1 MLVLAPDT
9 AQAQARSLVVG
20 PTEMSFGDKLPV
32 TQVLTVVGDGGAVS
46 FSATASVTTP
56 AGSNWLSVSPTSGVT
71 PLKLFVTINRTGLGI
86 GTYFG
91 SITIVGDASN
101 SPLTVPVTLVVGS
114 FMGGEPP
121 PRFVVSPL
129 VLIFSHQIPGET
141 IADPQPPEITAIIVG
156 GIFPSHAFTT
166 SIITQDSGNW
176 LSVSPATGSTPVT
189 LTASVDPAGLVSG
202 TYFGAIAIDSD
213 IRPSPQLVI
222 AQLIVQQLPE
232 ISMTPT
238 SLRFLTPAGS
248 NPEPQTFQVEN
259 VGGETLGWTSVVTTE
274 PQGNWLTVSPA
285 TGVAP
290 STLTVSVNSAGLN
303 AGTYTGSITI
313 AAVDNASN
321 SPQVLPVELAVGV
334 PLIGQNGVVNGA
346 SFSTEAVVSPGSI
359 SSLFG
364 TNLATET
371 VAAVE
376 LPLPRTLAGTQV
388 LVNEVPAPLFFVSPF
403 QINFQMPPD
412 VSGTTAELVVVSAG
426 VRGLPEPARVSPE
439 RPGIFTAVSG
449 GTGQG
454 AVLLANSNV
463 IAAPIGSIPGRTS
476 QPVARGEIVSIF
488 ATGLGATDPQSEP
501 GEPAGA
507 SPLSN
512 TITMPDVLIG
522 GIPAHV
528 FFAGL
533 APGFVGLYQ
542 VNVAIPAGTAPGAEV
557 PLVLIQSGISS
568 NTVSIAVQ

>member
-9 AQAQARSLVVG
+9 AQAQAPSLVFG
-20 PTEMSFGDKLPV
+20 PNAILIDGGNLPV
-32 TQVLTVVGDGGAVS
+32 SEVLTVVGDGGAVT

-71 PLKLFVTINRTGLGI
+71 PLKLFVTANGTGLAI

-101 SPLTVPVTLVVGS
+101 SPLTVPVTLGIGS
-114 FMGGEPP
+114 FMGGDPP
-121 PRFVVSPL
+121 ARLVVSPVIL
-129 VLIFSHQIPGET
+129 SFSQQIPGET
-141 IADPQPPEITAIIVG
+141 IADPQPPEITAIVIGGG
-156 GIFPSHAFTT
+156 GIDPFHAFTT
-166 SIITQDSGNW
+166 SITTQDSGSW
-176 LSVSPATGSTPVT
+176 LSVSPATGNTPVT

-202 TYFGAIAIDSD
+202 TYFGAIAIDTD
-213 IRPSPQLVI
+213 VRPTPQLVI
-222 AQLIVQQLPE
+222 AQLIVQELPK
-232 ISMTPT
+232 IGMTPT
-238 SLRFLTPAGS
+238 SLQFLTPAGS

-259 VGGETLGWTSVVTTE
+259 VGGETLGWTSVVATE
-274 PQGNWLTVSPA
+274 PQGNWLAVSPA

-313 AAVDNASN
+313 TAVDNASN

-334 PLIGQNGVVNGA
+334 PSIGQNGVVNGA

-388 LVNEVPAPLFFVSPF
+388 LVNDVPAPLFFVSPF

-426 VRGLPEPARVSPE
+426 VRGLPEPVSVSPE

-454 AVLLANSNV
+454 AVLNQDFTFNSSQNPAAAGSV
-463 IAAPIGSIPGRTS
+463 I
-476 QPVARGEIVSIF
+476 QVF
-488 ATGLGATDPQSEP
+488 ATGLGATDPPSEP

-512 TITMPDVLIG
+512 TITTPDVLIG
-522 GIPAHV
+522 GIPADV
-528 FFAGL
+528 FFSGL

-542 VNVAIPAGTAPGAEV
+542 VNVGIPAGTAPGAEV
-557 PLVLIQSGISS
+557 SLVLIQNGISS

>member
-1 MLVLAPDT
+1 MA
-9 AQAQARSLVVG
+9 
-20 PTEMSFGDKLPV
+20 
-32 TQVLTVVGDGGAVS
+32 
-46 FSATASVTTP
+46 
-56 AGSNWLSVSPTSGVT
+56 
-71 PLKLFVTINRTGLGI
+71 
-86 GTYFG
+86 
-91 SITIVGDASN
+91 
-101 SPLTVPVTLVVGS
+101 
-114 FMGGEPP
+114 
-121 PRFVVSPL
+121 
-129 VLIFSHQIPGET
+129 
-141 IADPQPPEITAIIVG
+141 
-156 GIFPSHAFTT
+156 
-166 SIITQDSGNW
+166 
-176 LSVSPATGSTPVT
+176 
-189 LTASVDPAGLVSG
+189 
-202 TYFGAIAIDSD
+202 
-213 IRPSPQLVI
+213 
-222 AQLIVQQLPE
+222 
-232 ISMTPT
+232 
-238 SLRFLTPAGS
+238 
-248 NPEPQTFQVEN
+248 
-259 VGGETLGWTSVVTTE
+259 TE
-274 PQGNWLTVSPA
+274 PQGNWLAVSPA

-313 AAVDNASN
+313 TAVDNASN

-334 PLIGQNGVVNGA
+334 PLIGRNGVVNGA

-388 LVNEVPAPLFFVSPF
+388 LVNDVPAPLFFVSPF

-426 VRGLPEPARVSPE
+426 VRGLPEPVSVSPE

-454 AVLLANSNV
+454 AVLNQDFTFNSSQNPAAAGSV
-463 IAAPIGSIPGRTS
+463 I
-476 QPVARGEIVSIF
+476 QVF
-488 ATGLGATDPQSEP
+488 ATGLGATDPPSEP

-512 TITMPDVLIG
+512 TITTPDVLIG
-522 GIPAHV
+522 GIPADV
-528 FFAGL
+528 FFSGL

-542 VNVAIPAGTAPGAEV
+542 VNVGIPAGTAPGAEV
-557 PLVLIQSGISS
+557 SLVLIQNGISS